1 MKQRAR
7 GADLDPITLEVVR
20 HKLEGIANEME
31 ATLLKSSFS
40 PIVKEGQ
47 DASATLFTV
56 QGETLAQ
63 AIAIPIHM
71 ATLIPIVRTTLHT
84 FPLSEMRSGDIYI
97 MNDPYLGGTHLPDI
111 ALVMPV
117 FHEGRAV
124 ALSTCLTHHQDV
136 GGMTPG
142 SVPTNATEIFQ
153 EGIRIPPLKLRDGG
167 AVNETLVGLL
177 ERNVRVPETFMGDL
191 NAQVAACTVGARRL
205 GELAARYGHNR
216 LTGIFGELLD
226 RSEAMTRA
234 ALGRIPSGT
243 YRHVDYLDNDGIELD
258 RRVRIEVAV
267 TLRDGMLRCDF
278 TGTSDQ
284 VKGPLNCVPS
294 GSYAAAYFAVRVL
307 TDPTIP
313 TNGGCFRPVELT
325 LPEGSLV
332 NPIEPAPVNARTPT
346 IKRVATSILGALKDV
361 VPEKIP
367 ADCAGETVT
376 QTFGLQRGDGTSF
389 VAGEMLAGG
398 SGASA
403 DRDGVDMIDTDAT
416 NCMNL
421 PVEALEMDLPLR
433 VRRFQLACDSGGP
446 GRRRGG
452 LGCIREY
459 EALAGEITVSHR
471 GERYYQA
478 CEGARSGQ
486 AGAFARC
493 TVYRADGSEV
503 SVPSKLT
510 TVLREGDRL
519 LLVTPGGGGF
529 GDPKQRDRADVVA
542 DLRNRK
548 VSPEAARDIYG
559 YDPARE

>member
-1 MKQRAR
+1 MTAH
-7 GADLDPITLEVVR
+7 GSSADIDPITLEVVR

-31 ATLLKSSFS
+31 VTLLKSSFS

-56 QGETLAQ
+56 NGETLAQ

-71 ATLIPIVRTTLHT
+71 ATLVPIVHRILESY
-84 FPLSEMRSGDIYI
+84 PLAEMREGDIYI

-117 FHEGRAV
+117 FHAGRAV
-124 ALSTCLTHHQDV
+124 ALSACLTHHQDV

-142 SVPTNATEIFQ
+142 SLPTNATEIFQ
-153 EGIRIPPLKLRDGG
+153 EGIRIPPLKLHSGG
-167 AVNETLVGLL
+167 AENETLVQLL
-177 ERNVRVPETFMGDL
+177 RRNVRVPETFMGDL

-205 GELAARYGHNR
+205 GELASRYGHNR
-216 LTGIFGELLD
+216 LTGIFEELLD

-234 ALGRIPSGT
+234 ALGRIPRGT
-243 YRHVDYLDNDGIELD
+243 YHYVDYLDNDGIELE
-258 RRVRIEVAV
+258 RRVRIEVSV
-267 TLRDGMLRCDF
+267 TVEGGHLSCDF
-278 TGTSDQ
+278 TGTSAQ

-294 GSYAAAYFAVRVL
+294 GSYAAAYFAVRAL
-307 TDPTIP
+307 TDATIP
-313 TNGGCFRPVELT
+313 TNGGCFRPVSLT
-325 LPEGSLV
+325 LPAGSLV

-346 IKRVATSILGALKDV
+346 IKRIATSILGALKDV
-361 VPEKIP
+361 APEKVP
-367 ADCAGETVT
+367 ADSAGETIT
-376 QTFGLQRGDGTSF
+376 QTFGLRRPGGTTF

-403 DRDGVDMIDTDAT
+403 ARDGVDMIDTDAT

-421 PVEALEMDLPLR
+421 PVEALETDLPMR
-433 VRRFQLACDSGGP
+433 MRRFALARDSGGP
-446 GRRRGG
+446 GRFRGG

-459 EALAGEITVSHR
+459 EVVDGEITFIHR

-486 AGAFARC
+486 AGAFARG
-493 TVYRADGSEV
+493 TVYRANGSEE
-503 SVPSKLT
+503 SIPSKLV
-510 TVLREGDRL
+510 TVLRQGDRL

-529 GDPKQRDRADVVA
+529 GDPKQRDRARLAA
-542 DLRNRK
+542 DIQNGK
-548 VSPEAARDIYG
+548 VSPEAAEDIYG
-559 YDPARE
+559 YNPARE

>member
-1 MKQRAR
+1 MGPDSA
-7 GADLDPITLEVVR
+7 AFDPITLEVVR

-56 QGETLAQ
+56 DGETLAQ

-71 ATLIPIVRTTLHT
+71 ATLIPIVRTILRH
-84 FPLSEMRSGDIYI
+84 FPLAEMRAGDIYI

-117 FHEGRAV
+117 FHEGTV
-124 ALSTCLTHHQDV
+124 IALSACLTHHQDV

-142 SVPTNATEIFQ
+142 SIPPNATEIFQ
-153 EGIRIPPLKLRDGG
+153 EGIRIPPLKLRDAGR
-167 AVNETLVGLL
+167 VNGTLVDLL
-177 ERNVRVPETFMGDL
+177 RRNVRGPEIFMGDL

-205 GELAARYGHNR
+205 GELASRYGHNR
-216 LTGIFGELLD
+216 LMGLFAELLD

-234 ALGRIPSGT
+234 ALGRIPRGT

-267 TLRDGMLRCDF
+267 TVGDGALSCDF

-294 GSYAAAYFAVRVL
+294 GSHAAAYFAVRAL
-307 TDPTIP
+307 TDTTIP
-313 TNGGCFRPVELT
+313 TNGGCFRPVALT
-325 LPEGSLV
+325 LPEGSLL

-346 IKRVATSILGALKDV
+346 IKRIASSILGALRDAL
-361 VPEKIP
+361 PEKVP
-367 ADCAGETVT
+367 ADCAGETIT
-376 QTFGLQRGDGTSF
+376 QAFGMKRADGASF

-403 DRDGVDMIDTDAT
+403 GCDGVDVIDTDAT

-421 PVEALEMDLPLR
+421 PVEALEMDLPMRLK
-433 VRRFQLACDSGGP
+433 RFELACDSGGA

-452 LGCIREY
+452 LGCVREY
-459 EALAGEITVSHR
+459 EILDGEITFSHR

-478 CEGARSGQ
+478 C
-486 AGAFARC
+486 AGAWDGKAGAPASGR
-493 TVYRADGSEV
+493 VYRADGREEP
-503 SVPSKLT
+503 VPSKLA
-510 TVLREGDRL
+510 TVLRNGDRL
-519 LLVTPGGGGF
+519 VLVAPGGGGF
-529 GDPKQRDRADVVA
+529 GDPRERDRALVAADV
-542 DLRNRK
+542 RNGK
-548 VSPEAARDIYG
+548 VSAEMARAVYG
-559 YDPARE
+559 YDPD